1 MQGMKRT
8 LVEVDQLST
17 VEEAVDEGNI
27 LPEPKW
33 YDYFIAIVFLF
44 IFGVLAL
51 VVGLYS
57 NIDALV

>member
-1 MQGMKRT
+1 MKLT
-8 LVEVDQLST
+8 LVGVDQLPT

-33 YDYFIAIVFLF
+33 NDYFIAIVFLF

-57 NIDALV
+57 NIEALV

>member
-1 MQGMKRT
+1 MKLT
-8 LVEVDQLST
+8 LVGVDQLPT

-33 YDYFIAIVFLF
+33 YNYFIAIVFLF
-44 IFGVLAL
+44 IFGILAL

-57 NIDALV
+57 NIEALV